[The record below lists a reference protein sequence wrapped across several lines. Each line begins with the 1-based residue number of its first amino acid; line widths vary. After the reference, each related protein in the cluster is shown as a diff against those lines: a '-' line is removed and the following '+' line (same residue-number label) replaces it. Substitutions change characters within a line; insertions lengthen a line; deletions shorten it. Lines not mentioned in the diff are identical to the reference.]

1 MMPFSEQDIQ
11 NLQRKVEHYKEVLQN
26 TKHYREIWKK
36 ELKKNIVGQLHAL
49 AELGGLTASIQEV
62 NDIRNL
68 EAVTLTLGTSE
79 SGLGEDVGNGLH
91 RDLIKQNGSLVYQ
104 QLFNG
109 KILVL
114 INLPFIEKYG
124 QPQPPKTIA
133 IYRPEELKEPY
144 FQRHVETFVTD
155 ITAWEDYDDD
165 QISDPSQRIGFKRNV
180 EREEQEAGS

>member
-1 MMPFSEQDIQ
+1 MPLSEQDVL
-11 NLQRKVEHYKEVLQN
+11 NLQRKVERYKEALQN
-26 TKHYREIWKK
+26 TQNYRKIWKK
-36 ELKKNIVGQLHAL
+36 GLKKNIAEHLRLL
-49 AELGGLTASIQEV
+49 AEAGGLPAKVQAVEDIQ
-62 NDIRNL
+62 NL
-68 EAVTLTLGTSE
+68 EAVVLTLGTSE
-79 SGLGEDVGNGLH
+79 SGLGESVGDDLR

-133 IYRPEELKEPY
+133 VYRPEELKEPY

-155 ITAWEDYDDD
+155 VTAWEDYDDD
-165 QISDPSQRIGFKRNV
+165 AVSEPNQRIGFKMNF
-180 EREEQEAGS
+180 ENEEGK